1 MWTAEMLKNMLI
13 GLEEHGMDLSI
24 MEIRVKSDAGGAV
37 HVINGMVDVEV
48 NPEGTYGNF
57 TFVYKQV

>member
-1 MWTAEMLKNMLI
+1 MWTAAMLKDMLT
-13 GLEEHGMDLSI
+13 GLEAMGMDLSI
-24 MEIRVKSDAGGAV
+24 MEIRVKSSVGGLV

-57 TFVYKQV
+57 AFVYQV